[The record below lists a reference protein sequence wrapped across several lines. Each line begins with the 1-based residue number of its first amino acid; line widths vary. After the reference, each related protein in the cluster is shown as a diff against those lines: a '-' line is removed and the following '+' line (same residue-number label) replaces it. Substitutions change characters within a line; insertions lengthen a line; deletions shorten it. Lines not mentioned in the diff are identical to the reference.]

1 MTQRPL
7 PDQQSPI
14 PTQKGT
20 GLGVTSLVLSLIG
33 LVVFSWIPVVGV
45 LLGVPLGLLGLIF
58 GIVAVAKAPS
68 RGGSG
73 KGLGI
78 AGLALGIAAIPVSV
92 LSLLLLGNQAA
103 AFLTDWVTG

>member
-1 MTQRPL
+1 MTNPPL
-7 PDQQSPI
+7 PDPQSPI
-14 PTQKGT
+14 STQRGT

-33 LVVFSWIPVVGV
+33 LVIFSWIPVIGV
-45 LLGVPLGLLGLIF
+45 LLAVPLGLLGLIF

-78 AGLALGIAAIPVSV
+78 AGLVWGIVTIPVSV

-103 AFLTDWVTG
+103 ALLTDWATG